1 MTRRNKSS
9 RARAAISLVALI
21 LASATGIATGPAGAD
36 SKYRPLENRPWGDL
50 RTKPPTPPPT
60 VPPWQPEP
68 KFRPPGQPAP
78 TVPPGMRGGV
88 AATGPS
94 WGQSGNDS
102 KVRSKRSDG
111 LVLTHMIDRYTKNPP
126 TASGCDNRGRTGGC
140 WQTWIIPDGRGG
152 EKKVEIAF
160 KYKGGPPFDGQENL
174 LMNELKKS
182 YTIWNAANVP
192 TVNPDPKHR

>member
-1 MTRRNKSS
+1 MTRQNKSS
-9 RARAAISLVALI
+9 GYRTAIPLVVLTLTAPTVVAL
-21 LASATGIATGPAGAD
+21 GAAWALD
-36 SKYRPLENRPWGDL
+36 GKYRPLENRPWGDL
-50 RTKPPTPPPT
+50 RTKPPMPD
-60 VPPWQPEP
+60 P
-68 KFRPPGQPAP
+68 KLPPAP

-88 AATGPS
+88 SVQDRLP
-94 WGQSGNDS
+94 WGQPDNDS